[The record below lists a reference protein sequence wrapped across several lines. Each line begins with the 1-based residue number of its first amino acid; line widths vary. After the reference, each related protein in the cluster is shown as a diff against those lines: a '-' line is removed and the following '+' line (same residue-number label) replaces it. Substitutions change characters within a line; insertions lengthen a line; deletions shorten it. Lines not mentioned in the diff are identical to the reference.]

1 MSRIKRQLHANVHV
15 QNILYTILI
24 FMGGAT
30 HENFLTTK
38 ISQSTVSLTRYG
50 IGNIGDISKVGCVWD
65 SKATHSMSMTP
76 LLGREEYTSGI
87 PHTCNQI
94 V

>member
-1 MSRIKRQLHANVHV
+1 M
-15 QNILYTILI
+15 
-24 FMGGAT
+24 
-30 HENFLTTK
+30 
-38 ISQSTVSLTRYG
+38 VSLTRYG

-76 LLGREEYTSGI
+76 LLGGEEHNIISGI